1 MLSSLTSKYNWP
13 MSTNNTKFEN
23 SGYQASE
30 LRTLNHMV
38 NESKPE
44 RRGVLQRAVQ
54 EQTSDRAHSE
64 KLDHIAEEVP
74 VAFAYN
80 GQSHA
85 VMMASPL
92 DLHDYA
98 IGFSL
103 TERIIDSADDILAI
117 EILEAKQGFTIQLH
131 VKPHLVERLDQ
142 QRRQLSGRS
151 GCGICGISDLAAAI
165 PQLEPL
171 AVSQKP
177 SHSTIEAALKLFQSK
192 QSMQQQCGAVHCAA
206 LFNQQGELL
215 ELKEDIGRHNALDKV
230 IGARTKLSPV
240 LVSDFIVM
248 SSRASHEL
256 ITKTVIA
263 GAGSVIAVSAATSLA
278 IDIAKQLNLNLIGF
292 VRGERQVV
300 YHQN

>member
-1 MLSSLTSKYNWP
+1 MALKDSSTTS
-13 MSTNNTKFEN
+13 
-23 SGYQASE
+23 
-30 LRTLNHMV
+30 
-38 NESKPE
+38 E
-44 RRGVLQRAVQ
+44 RRGVLPRAVQ
-54 EQTSDRAHSE
+54 EQTSDLTQSD
-64 KLDHIAEEVP
+64 KVDHIAEEVP

-80 GQSHA
+80 GKSHA

-98 IGFSL
+98 VGFSL
-103 TERIIDSADDILAI
+103 TERIVDSPDDILNI
-117 EILEAKQGFTIQLH
+117 EVLEAKQGFTVQLQ

-142 QRRQLSGRS
+142 QRRQLAGRS

-165 PQLEPL
+165 PKLDPL
-171 AVSQKP
+171 TKTNKP
-177 SHSTIEAALKLFQSK
+177 THSIIAAALQQFQSR
-192 QSMQQQCGAVHCAA
+192 QTMQQQCGAVHCAA
-206 LFNQQGELL
+206 LFNAQGELL

-230 IGARTKLSPV
+230 IGARTKVGPV
-240 LVSDFIVM
+240 QVSDFIVM

-263 GAGSVIAVSAATSLA
+263 GAGSLIAVSAATSLA
-278 IDIAKQLNLNLIGF
+278 IDIAAQLNLNLVGF

>member
-1 MLSSLTSKYNWP
+1 LNTRF
-13 MSTNNTKFEN
+13 TNAE
-23 SGYQASE
+23 G
-30 LRTLNHMV
+30 
-38 NESKPE
+38 
-44 RRGVLQRAVQ
+44 RGVIQRAVE
-54 EQTSDRAHSE
+54 EQTSNESHSE
-64 KLDHIAEEVP
+64 KLDQIAVEVP

-103 TERIIDSADDILAI
+103 TERIIDSMDDILTV
-117 EILEAKQGFTIQLH
+117 EVLEAKQGFTVQLQI
-131 VKPHLVERLDQ
+131 KPHLVERLDK

-165 PQLEPL
+165 PQLEPITKTL
-171 AVSQKP
+171 KP
-177 SHSTIEAALKLFQSK
+177 GHAIIAAALDAFQSK
-192 QSMQQQCGAVHCAA
+192 QSMQQECGAVHCAA
-206 LFNQQGELL
+206 LFNAQGQLL

-230 IGARTKLSPV
+230 IGARTKVSPIH
-240 LVSDFIVM
+240 VSDFVLM

-256 ITKTVIA
+256 ITKTIIA
-263 GAGSVIAVSAATSLA
+263 GAGTMVAVSAATSLA
-278 IDIAKQLNLNLIGF
+278 IDIAEKLNLNLVGF